1 MPDWGSLVFFDTEER
16 RLPGR
21 LPLPGLI
28 FPAWDIDET
37 KILARI
43 PKLGSQW
50 RIIFDFKPTGLPSDP
65 PRWVSD
71 TSDTHNCE
79 VLNHLIMLKDSRP
92 LVFPVFTFRGIR
104 LIYRDDQ
111 ERTKETG
118 DMPLPKPGD
127 WNRLEVSHEEGEEGK
142 YFLSLTL
149 EDKKMCREEMAT
161 NVFASLTDVG
171 NKSGFSNYYQHGLI
185 RQLVVLDKK

>member
-1 MPDWGSLVFFDTEER
+1 MPGWGNLVFFDTEER
-16 RLPGR
+16 R

-28 FPAWDIDET
+28 FPAWDWETDET

-50 RIIFDFKPTGLPSDP
+50 RIIFDLKPTWLPSDA
-65 PRWVSD
+65 SD
-71 TSDTHNCE
+71 TDNYE
-79 VLNHLIMLKDSRP
+79 VLNALIRLKDSRP

-111 ERTKETG
+111 ERTKDTY
-118 DMPLPKPGD
+118 DSPLPKPGD
-127 WNRLEVSHEEGEEGK
+127 WNRIEVSHEEGEGGK

-171 NKSGFSNYYQHGLI
+171 IKSGYSPYTQHGLI

>member
-1 MPDWGSLVFFDTEER
+1 MS
-16 RLPGR
+16 
-21 LPLPGLI
+21 
-28 FPAWDIDET
+28 PAWDTDET

-50 RIIFDFKPTGLPSDP
+50 RIIFEFKPTGLPSDA
-65 PRWVSD
+65 SD
-71 TSDTHNCE
+71 TDNYE
-79 VLNHLIMLKDSRP
+79 VLNALIMLKHCRP

-127 WNRLEVSHEEGEEGK
+127 WNRIEVSHEEGEEGK

-171 NKSGFSNYYQHGLI
+171 IKSGFSNYYQHGLI

>member
-1 MPDWGSLVFFDTEER
+1 M
-16 RLPGR
+16 
-21 LPLPGLI
+21 
-28 FPAWDIDET
+28 
-37 KILARI
+37 ARI

-50 RIIFDFKPTGLPSDP
+50 RIIFDFKPTWLPSDA
-65 PRWVSD
+65 SD
-71 TSDTHNCE
+71 TDNYE
-79 VLNHLIMLKDSRP
+79 VLNALIRLKDSRP

-104 LIYRDDQ
+104 LIYKDDQ
-111 ERTKETG
+111 ERTKET
-118 DMPLPKPGD
+118 
-127 WNRLEVSHEEGEEGK
+127 EEEGEEGR

-171 NKSGFSNYYQHGLI
+171 IKSGYSPYTQHGLI